1 MWPSKTLQAWAA
13 RASQVGRPR
22 AKPKSATEGCP
33 RERCPAWAANARVLQ
48 AGAPAMKN
56 MFDPDR
62 FRAQHQVAVAGED
75 RGRTRRA
82 LEVRVTAKSELA
94 GGGAMMISDI
104 DAPDNKQWLERTA
117 QAQGV
122 PMARLVREAVRRMRQ
137 QEKVSPEEL
146 LRQTSGLWRRGD
158 GLGRRSSGH
167 VPA

>member
-1 MWPSKTLQAWAA
+1 
-13 RASQVGRPR
+13 
-22 AKPKSATEGCP
+22 
-33 RERCPAWAANARVLQ
+33 
-48 AGAPAMKN
+48 
-56 MFDPDR
+56 
-62 FRAQHQVAVAGED
+62 
-75 RGRTRRA
+75 
-82 LEVRVTAKSELA
+82 
-94 GGGAMMISDI
+94 MMISDI

-137 QEKVSPEEL
+137 QEEVSPEEL

>member
-1 MWPSKTLQAWAA
+1 VSTSADKVRKKPVNSLRRSGKRSRRVTTRPDAA
-13 RASQVGRPR
+13 VIPDLEHVFHLKDPELGNQP
-22 AKPKSATEGCP
+22 
-33 RERCPAWAANARVLQ
+33 VLP
-48 AGAPAMKN
+48 G
-56 MFDPDR
+56 FVL
-62 FRAQHQVAVAGED
+62 VAVAGED

-122 PMARLVREAVRRMRQ
+122 AMARLVREAVRRMRQ
-137 QEKVSPEEL
+137 QEEVSPEEL